1 MKTVKITLAVIV
13 VAAIIAA
20 VIRGCMSLGESGK
33 VQLPQ
38 NTRTIA
44 IEQKIDLLKK
54 MPNSSFCDS
63 LHKVIKYYIDDD
75 YSQKKLGNTQSE
87 NDQWQKNLSSNL
99 YAAYTDKFIQQ
110 AFYVFKGSEWEVQK
124 INFIRT
130 EYQALQKDGNQ
141 SGMLEKNSETDEKL
155 NEIKNII
162 AKYDEITNFINSCK
176 AFSFAEYENIESTFL
191 ISTIESDITRSV
203 AYLNNNLENNYVNIC
218 ERLKTSLRDVPMIL
232 FESHV
237 KYLDS
242 KINHS
247 IGKYIDYQLQRDY
260 SKYIYTPLSN
270 EIEQLYNSNSIYN
283 IDMDSFYAEYNK
295 LNDKLKLEGEK
306 AYEYLINNHISN

>member
-20 VIRGCMSLGESGK
+20 AVMGYYKIT
-33 VQLPQ
+33 VVPP
-38 NTRTIA
+38 
-44 IEQKIDLLKK
+44 IEIEKDQSIKIIKDKIDTLKK
-54 MPNSSFCDS
+54 MPESSFCKKFHDE
-63 LHKVIKYYIDDD
+63 IKYYIDDD
-75 YSQKKLGNTQSE
+75 YTNNKLGKTQSE
-87 NDQWQKNLSSNL
+87 NDQMQKDLSSNL
-99 YAAYTDKFIQQ
+99 YVAYTDKFIKQ
-110 AFYVFKGSEWEVQK
+110 AFYVFIDSQWDEIKL
-124 INFIRT
+124 NFIRT

-176 AFSFAEYENIESTFL
+176 AFSFPEYENIESTFP

-260 SKYIYTPLSN
+260 SKDIYTPLSN
-270 EIEQLYNSNSIYN
+270 EIDQLDNSIYN
-283 IDMDSFYAEYNK
+283 IDLDSFYAECKK
-295 LNDKLKLEGEK
+295 LDIKLKNEGTA
-306 AYEYLINNHISN
+306 AYNYFK

>member
-1 MKTVKITLAVIV
+1 MKTVKIILAVIV
-13 VAAIIAA
+13 VAAITVAIIWGFMY
-20 VIRGCMSLGESGK
+20 VKESEIIQDPVQNNGEEINK
-33 VQLPQ
+33 
-38 NTRTIA
+38 
-44 IEQKIDLLKK
+44 KIDSLKR
-54 MPNSSFCDS
+54 MPESSFCKKFHDE
-63 LHKVIKYYIDDD
+63 IKYYIDDD
-75 YSQKKLGNTQSE
+75 YTNNKLGKTQSE
-87 NDQWQKNLSSNL
+87 NDQLQKDLSSNL
-99 YAAYTDKFIQQ
+99 YVAYTDKFIKQ
-110 AFYVFKGSEWEVQK
+110 AFYVFIDSQWDEIKL
-124 INFIRT
+124 NFIRT

-176 AFSFAEYENIESTFL
+176 AFSFPGSENIESTFP

-260 SKYIYTPLSN
+260 SKDIYTPLSN
-270 EIEQLYNSNSIYN
+270 EIDQLNNSIYN
-283 IDMDSFYAEYNK
+283 IDLDSFYAEYKK
-295 LNDKLKLEGEK
+295 LDIKLKNEGTA
-306 AYEYLINNHISN
+306 AYNYFK

>member
-20 VIRGCMSLGESGK
+20 VIRGCMSLDDSGK

-130 EYQALQKDGNQ
+130 EYQSLQREGNQ
-141 SGMLEKNSETDEKL
+141 TGMLEKNSLTDQKL
-155 NEIKNII
+155 NEIKNIFL
-162 AKYDEITNFINSCK
+162 KYDEITGFINLCK
-176 AFSFAEYENIESTFL
+176 ALKFSKYDDINSQFP
-191 ISTIESDITRSV
+191 ISTVEKYVIRSKE
-203 AYLNNNLENNYVNIC
+203 YLKNNLENNYVKHC
-218 ERLKTSLRDVPMIL
+218 ERLKINLSAVPQII
-232 FESHV
+232 FNAHV
-237 KYLDS
+237 KYLDNR
-242 KINHS
+242 ITFFN
-247 IGKYIDYQLQRDY
+247 GYYQNY
-260 SKYIYTPLSN
+260 SSQKEYFDNLYTPLKN
-270 EIEQLYNSNSIYN
+270 EIGKLYIGIYN
-283 IDMDSFYAEYNK
+283 ENSLDTEYKK
-295 LNDKLKLEGEK
+295 LDIKLKNEGTA
-306 AYEYLINNHISN
+306 AYNYFK

>member
-13 VAAIIAA
+13 VAAIIVAA
-20 VIRGCMSLGESGK
+20 VMGYYNIT
-33 VQLPQ
+33 VVPP
-38 NTRTIA
+38 
-44 IEQKIDLLKK
+44 IEIEIDQSIKIIEDKIDTLKK
-54 MPNSSFCDS
+54 MPESSFCKKFHDE
-63 LHKVIKYYIDDD
+63 IKYYIDDD
-75 YSQKKLGNTQSE
+75 YTNNKLGKTQSE
-87 NDQWQKNLSSNL
+87 NDQLQKNLSSNL
-99 YAAYTDKFIQQ
+99 YVAYTDKFIKQ
-110 AFYVFKGSEWEVQK
+110 AFYVFIDSQWDEIKL
-124 INFIRT
+124 NFIRT

-141 SGMLEKNSETDEKL
+141 SGMLEKNTETDEKL

-162 AKYDEITNFINSCK
+162 EKYDEITNFTNSCK
-176 AFSFAEYENIESTFL
+176 AFSFEEYENIESTFP

-247 IGKYIDYQLQRDY
+247 IGKYIDYKLQREY

-270 EIEQLYNSNSIYN
+270 EIEQLDNSIYN

-295 LNDKLKLEGEK
+295 LKDKLKLEGEK
-306 AYEYLINNHISN
+306 AYVKFNQ